1 MLEHLHENEWG
12 VGRGPKLVI
21 RFSMDGACVVSVIF
35 YFIHT
40 NADELK
46 GSVKLQLLKLALHI
60 CHHLSARHRNQK
72 YCMEERLSLGW
83 GDSGG
88 YRDGGPHPVRWVTR
102 KHRITELMSYTLP

>member
-21 RFSMDGACVVSVIF
+21 RFSMDGACVESVIF

-60 CHHLSARHRNQK
+60 CHHLSARHRNTAW
-72 YCMEERLSLGW
+72 RRGSLWAGGIQVAVEMVVLTQSDGW
-83 GDSGG
+83 LGN
-88 YRDGGPHPVRWVTR
+88 
-102 KHRITELMSYTLP
+102 TESQS

>member
-21 RFSMDGACVVSVIF
+21 RFSMDGACVGSVIF

-60 CHHLSARHRNQK
+60 CHHLSARHRNIAW
-72 YCMEERLSLGW
+72 RRGSLWAGGIQVAVETVVLTQSDGW
-83 GDSGG
+83 LGN
-88 YRDGGPHPVRWVTR
+88 
-102 KHRITELMSYTLP
+102 TESQS